1 MNKLITII
9 LCIACGACSSL
20 TKFGE
25 KRYFKQKVINNLNG
39 QHVTQNIMYYSTR
52 DDDDSRHCFESN
64 PDNKEIITVNS
75 NYLEFAIDHFYK
87 RVSKINVRHVSSLS
101 KVSVKVIATEE
112 VDFELEMASCFH
124 SYGSRVTLPVDPVT
138 YTSFRLKN

>member
-1 MNKLITII
+1 MLLKT
-9 LCIACGACSSL
+9 LCITQLAMTTTVGIAL
-20 TKFGE
+20 
-25 KRYFKQKVINNLNG
+25 KVTL
-39 QHVTQNIMYYSTR
+39 
-52 DDDDSRHCFESN
+52 
-64 PDNKEIITVNS
+64 DNKEIITVNS